1 MSVITTGWRSPAVSV
16 RLNFD
21 KYLRMNDMVD
31 LKKITA
37 EAVEKISNMSFE
49 TRSFFN
55 RTPRKIDVNPGM
67 IRKMLLETVW
77 EKGIDCLKEKS
88 PGSEP
93 LAAEK
98 AMSLLLKRD
107 ASIKVTYKKGSIR
120 ANLPNSEYRFYKIG
134 PQGAAYGCPWPFE
147 HKYELGVTGRVL
159 ADFLQQ
165 FDAEIPEIVSYVRGI
180 LSSIEER
187 RLEEKKLEV
196 ENAIKKEVIHA
207 IIEKY
212 IEPLGWSARYS
223 LGEDN
228 MVSMDITQKNIAHLE
243 VPIHQLAESVK
254 DPDALRPFFAPAP
267 PEPKLFDDNLIL

>member
-1 MSVITTGWRSPAVSV
+1 
-16 RLNFD
+16 
-21 KYLRMNDMVD
+21 MVD

-37 EAVEKISNMSFE
+37 EAVEKISNMPFE

-88 PGSEP
+88 PGTEP

-147 HKYELGVTGRVL
+147 HKYELGVTGRVF

-165 FDAEIPEIVSYVRGI
+165 FDAEIPEIVSYVQGA
-180 LSSIEER
+180 LTTIEEK
-187 RLEEKKLEV
+187 RLEEKKKEMEV
-196 ENAIKKEVIHA
+196 AIKKEVIRA
-207 IIEKY
+207 IVEKY
-212 IEPLGWSARYS
+212 IKPLGWTVQYS

-228 MVSMDITQKNIAHLE
+228 TVSMDISQKITAHID
-243 VPIHQLAESVK
+243 VPIHQLAESLK
-254 DPDALRPFFAPAP
+254 DPDAIRALFAPAP
-267 PEPKLFDDNLIL
+267 PQPSPFDDDIVDLSPYVV